1 MKCQAKNL
9 AGKGFNVKISF
20 DENGAPVIGTVLG
33 FFSIDADCYD
43 IKPVNDETVIDIANA
58 LGIVHSSKSLLLNK
72 KLKRGKKAQ
81 AKPRKALEK
90 QLDIVFLP
98 GVGQSIVENFFE
110 DQQVTEPKLQA

>member
-72 KLKRGKKAQ
+72 KLKKAKIK
-81 AKPRKALEK
+81 ARKVPEQ

-98 GVGQSIVENFFE
+98 GVAQSVVENFFA